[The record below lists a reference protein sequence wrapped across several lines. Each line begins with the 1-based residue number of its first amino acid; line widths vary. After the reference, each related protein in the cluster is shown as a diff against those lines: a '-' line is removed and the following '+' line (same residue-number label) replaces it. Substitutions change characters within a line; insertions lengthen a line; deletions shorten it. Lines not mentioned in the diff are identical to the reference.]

1 MKKRICVCLVLAM
14 CLSLAA
20 CGGEPVQESQGFGLW
35 SALLVVLAVAVLAV
49 AGLRTWS
56 LIQYNQRRARNPRR
70 KKPARMDAMTV
81 GMYAAALLLLLVA
94 LLSSCG
100 AEAPNPTEDPVPGV
114 SAQDPGATGE
124 SEAPTGGSEAP
135 TGESE
140 APTGEPTDPTQPVTQ
155 TPVTQFT
162 ARKTQNTDPVNWG
175 IHWEILVNGQE
186 VESYT
191 RAEPIS
197 FGDPSEYFALPGVGT
212 FRGNNY
218 RNDPTY
224 GTVTPVSKSLSVE
237 WTVDTDQESATGWS
251 GCGWTGQP
259 LIVQWDELTRS
270 MMNLYPDKKAKED
283 LVEVIYAAL
292 DGYIYFL
299 DLEDGTPTRD
309 PIYIGFCFKGAG
321 SLDPRGYPILYV
333 GAGDS
338 TYGGKQP
345 RFYII
350 SLTSGEVLYEY
361 GNDDPQAIRKDND
374 YWCAFDSAPLVD
386 AETDTLI
393 WPGENGVLYTVKL
406 NTVYNSQTGKLTVDP
421 GDMVTTRYMTARNN
435 EDTYWYGY
443 EASVNVV
450 DGYLYV
456 SENGGMFYCV
466 DLNTMELVWAQD
478 TKDDS
483 NASPVFEPSGSGGYL
498 YTAPSLH
505 WTKDSDDTGTISL
518 YKLDAV
524 TGEIVWEKPYDVHTV
539 DGVSGGVQSS
549 PLLGRA
555 GSTMEGIVIYSV
567 SRTPSEWSGELV
579 ALDTETGEEVWTLS
593 MDDYAWSSPV
603 AVYDANGTGYVV
615 ICDFGGTAYFLD
627 GATGTLLDSIEL
639 DGRVEA
645 SPAVFNDMLVV
656 GTKDMEILGIK
667 IN

>member
-1 MKKRICVCLVLAM
+1 MKKLICICLVLAM
-14 CLSLAA
+14 CLGLAA
-20 CGGEPVQESQGFGLW
+20 CGGEPAQESQGFGLW

-49 AGLRTWS
+49 AGLRTWNWV
-56 LIQYNQRRARNPRR
+56 QYNQRRARSPRR
-70 KKPARMDAMTV
+70 RKPVKLDPMTV

-94 LLSSCG
+94 MLSSCG
-100 AEAPNPTEDPVPGV
+100 AEIPDPTEDPVPGESTV
-114 SAQDPGATGE
+114 DPG
-124 SEAPTGGSEAP
+124 S

-140 APTGEPTDPTQPVTQ
+140 APTGESQQPTDEPTDEPTDPTNAPVQ
-155 TPVTQFT
+155 NPGTPFT
-162 ARKTQNTDPVNWG
+162 AHKTSNTDPVNWG
-175 IHWEILVNGQE
+175 IYWEILVDGQE

-191 RAEPIS
+191 RSEPIS

-218 RNDPTY
+218 RDNPVY
-224 GTVTPVSKSLSVE
+224 GTVAPVSKELSVK
-237 WTVDTDQESATGWS
+237 WTFGTDEESMTGWS

-259 LIVQWDELTRS
+259 LLVQWDEQTRS
-270 MMNLYPDKKAKED
+270 MMNLYPEKKEKEN

-309 PIYIGFCFKGAG
+309 ALYLGFCFKGAG

-350 SLTSGEVLYEY
+350 SLTSGAVLYEY

-393 WPGENGVLYTVKL
+393 WPGENGILYTIKL
-406 NTVYNSQTGKLTVDP
+406 NTAYNTETGKLTMDP
-421 GDMVTTRYMTARNN
+421 GEMVTTRYMTARSN

-483 NASPVFEPSGSGGYL
+483 NASPVFEPSATGGYV

-505 WTKDSDDTGTISL
+505 WTKDSDDTGTVSL
-518 YKLDAV
+518 YKLDAA
-524 TGEIVWEKPYDVHTV
+524 TGEILWAKPYDVHTV

-567 SRTPSEWSGELV
+567 SRTPSEWSGVLV
-579 ALDTETGEEVWTLS
+579 ALDTATGEEIWTLD

-627 GATGTLLDSIEL
+627 GATGQLLDSIEL

-645 SPAVFNDMLVV
+645 SPAAFNDMLVV
-656 GTKDMEILGIK
+656 GTKDMEIIGIK
-667 IN
+667 IE

>member
-1 MKKRICVCLVLAM
+1 MKKLICICLALAM
-14 CLSLAA
+14 CLGLAA
-20 CGGEPVQESQGFGLW
+20 CGGEPAQESQGFGLW

-49 AGLRTWS
+49 AGLRTWNW
-56 LIQYNQRRARNPRR
+56 IQYNQRRASSPRR
-70 KKPARMDAMTV
+70 RKPVKLDMMTV

-94 LLSSCG
+94 MLSSCG
-100 AEAPNPTEDPVPGV
+100 AETPDPTEKPDPGV
-114 SAQDPGATGE
+114 STVE
-124 SEAPTGGSEAP
+124 P

-140 APTGEPTDPTQPVTQ
+140 APTDEPTTAPTEPPVQ

-162 ARKTQNTDPVNWG
+162 AHKTKDTDPINWG
-175 IHWEILVNGQE
+175 VHWEILVDGQE

-191 RAEPIS
+191 RPEPIS
-197 FGDPSEYFALPGVGT
+197 FGAPSAYFTLPGVGT

-218 RNDPTY
+218 RDNPAY
-224 GTVTPVSKSLSVE
+224 GTVAPVSKELSLE
-237 WTVDTDQESATGWS
+237 WSYDTDEDSLTGWS

-259 LIVQWDELTRS
+259 LLVQWDEHTRN
-270 MMNLYPDKKAKED
+270 MMNLYPDKKDKED

-292 DGYIYFL
+292 DGHIYFL

-309 PIYIGFCFKGAG
+309 DLYIGMCFKGAG

-333 GAGDS
+333 GSGDT
-338 TYGGKQP
+338 TYSGKQP
-345 RFYII
+345 RFFII
-350 SLTSGEVLYEY
+350 SLTSGAILYEY

-374 YWCAFDSAPLVD
+374 NWCAFDSAPLVD

-393 WPGENGVLYTVKL
+393 WPGENGVLYTMKL
-406 NTVYNSQTGKLTVDP
+406 NTAYNAETGKLTVDP
-421 GDMVTTRYMTARNN
+421 GEMVTTRYMTARNN
-435 EDTYWYGY
+435 EETYWYGY

-483 NASPVFEPSGSGGYL
+483 NASPVFEPSATGGYV

-505 WTKDSDDTGTISL
+505 WTKDSDDTGTVSL

-524 TGEIVWEKPYDVHTV
+524 TGEIVWAKPYDVHTV

-555 GSTMEGIVIYSV
+555 GSSMEGIVIYSV
-567 SRTPSEWSGELV
+567 SRTPSEWSGVLV
-579 ALDTETGEEVWTLS
+579 ALDTQTGEEVWTLD

-603 AVYDANGTGYVV
+603 AVYDSNGTGYVV

-627 GATGTLLDSIEL
+627 GATGQVLDSIEL

-656 GTKDMEILGIK
+656 GTKDMEICGIK
-667 IN
+667 IE